1 MIAFCLHRTA
11 NVQTITQNSK
21 LFAFLE
27 FNGLY
32 KFHHLEEICLGG
44 LQKKWKNYPHSWKQG
59 CGFVVVL
66 LQKIHRHKADG
77 DIFGTW
83 K

>member
-1 MIAFCLHRTA
+1 MLAREVYSA
-11 NVQTITQNSK
+11 IT
-21 LFAFLE
+21 
-27 FNGLY
+27 GDY
-32 KFHHLEEICLGG
+32 GG

-66 LQKIHRHKADG
+66 LQKIHRHQADG